1 MKYKKRWTGLTA
13 LACAAAFMGSTA
25 ALAGCS
31 GQASSSG
38 GGRQGADQAQVE
50 FFAMDT
56 YMTLTAYGDGAQAA
70 LEKAQDEVEK
80 LEDEWSVTNE
90 NSEIY
95 QLNHSGGNPV
105 TLSDDTADIVGFALE
120 MAEET
125 GGDLDP
131 TIYPVLEAW
140 GFTTDENRIPAPEE
154 LQALLEYVGY
164 EKVEL
169 NGQEILL
176 PEGMELDL
184 GAVGKGWAGDVAAEM
199 LEEQGITSALL
210 DLGGNIQAIG
220 SRPGGGGWRLGI
232 RNPFGDG
239 QVGLLTVSDC
249 AVVTSGSY
257 ERYFVG
263 EDGREYTHIIDPE
276 TGYPVDNGL
285 VSMTIV
291 TEEGK
296 TADALST
303 SMFVKGLEGAEEY
316 WREHQDFEMIAI
328 TEEGDIYVTEGLED
342 RFTLGSSFENMELHI
357 VEA

>member
-1 MKYKKRWTGLTA
+1 MKRMIRSLIIILTLGSLTA
-13 LACAAAFMGSTA
+13 CAS
-25 ALAGCS
+25 AG
-31 GQASSSG
+31 QETE
-38 GGRQGADQAQVE
+38 QTQVS

-56 YMTLTAYGDGAQAA
+56 YMTLTAYGTGAEQA
-70 LEKAQDEVEK
+70 LEDAREEIQT
-80 LEDEWSVTNE
+80 LESEWSVTE
-90 NSEIY
+90 AGSEIY
-95 QLNHSGGNPV
+95 QVNHSGGTPV
-105 TLSDDTADIVGFALE
+105 ELSEDTAQIVGFALE
-120 MAEET
+120 MARQTE
-125 GGDLDP
+125 GALDP

-220 SRPGGGGWRLGI
+220 SRPGGGDWRLGI

-357 VEA
+357 VET

>member
-1 MKYKKRWTGLTA
+1 MKRMIRSLIIILTLGSLTA
-13 LACAAAFMGSTA
+13 CAS
-25 ALAGCS
+25 AGQEAEQS
-31 GQASSSG
+31 
-38 GGRQGADQAQVE
+38 QVS

-56 YMTLTAYGDGAQAA
+56 YMTLTAYGEGG
-70 LEKAQDEVEK
+70 EKALGDVREEIQT
-80 LEDEWSVTNE
+80 LESEWSVTDTE
-90 NSEIY
+90 SEIY
-95 QLNHSGGNPV
+95 QVIHSGGNPV
-105 TLSDDTADIVGFALE
+105 ELSGDTAKVVEFALD
-120 MAEET
+120 MAKKTE
-125 GGDLDP
+125 GALDP

-140 GFTTDENRIPAPEE
+140 GFTTDENRIPEPEE
-154 LQALLEYVGY
+154 LQALLEHVGY
-164 EKVEL
+164 ENVEL

-184 GAVGKGWAGDVAAEM
+184 GAVGKGYAGDVAAEM

-220 SRPGGGGWRLGI
+220 SRPGGGDWRLGI

-239 QVGLLTVSDC
+239 QVGMLTVSDC

-263 EDGREYTHIIDPE
+263 EDGREYCHIIDPA

-296 TADALST
+296 VADALST
-303 SMFVKGLEGAEEY
+303 SMFVKGLEEAEEY

-328 TEEGDIYVTEGLED
+328 TKEGEVYVTEGLED